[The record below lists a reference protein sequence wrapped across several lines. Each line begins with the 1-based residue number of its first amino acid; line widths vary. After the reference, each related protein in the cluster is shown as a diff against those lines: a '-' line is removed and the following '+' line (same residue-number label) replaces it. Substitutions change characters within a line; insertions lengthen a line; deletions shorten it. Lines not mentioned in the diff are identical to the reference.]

1 MRQID
6 QELRKIF
13 GKREDDNSSEKKS
26 LLKKFSISSSFVVSF
41 FLNTINVIILNLGQ
55 KEKLHSQFFSIYIS
69 FNGISMNLF

>member
-26 LLKKFSISSSFVVSF
+26 LLKKFSISSSFIVSF
-41 FLNTINVIILNLGQ
+41 FLNTINIIILNLGQ
-55 KEKLHSQFFSIYIS
+55 KEKLHLQFFSIYIS
-69 FNGISMNLF
+69 FNRISMNLF